1 LREINPSL
9 RVIGF
14 TATPYRLG
22 HGLITDGDAMFK
34 SLIEPISILEL
45 IELGHLAPLKS
56 KLTDTELSTAG
67 VKKRG
72 GEFIAK
78 QLQEAV
84 DTVEQ
89 NNESVDES
97 IKLAGE
103 RKAWLF
109 FCAGVTHAQNIRA
122 ILQDRGIKAEC
133 ITGDTPKAERARILN
148 DFKSGAIK
156 AVTNANVLT
165 TGFDYPDI
173 DLLVFLRPTESKSLY
188 VQMAGR
194 GMRPKS
200 HTDHCLVLDFA
211 GVVTRHG
218 PITFVQAEDGPSDKK
233 KDDEDEDE
241 EAPSKSCPM
250 CKEINSIRAKECA
263 ECGELFP
270 VIEKK
275 ILSLHSS
282 TDIMGLKPNVMPV
295 SSWAWSVHTSKKTGV
310 DMIKITYYSP
320 VLSDPLVSEYLCL
333 LHDGYAQKK
342 ALGVLRSLCDGS
354 GTAPDNETL
363 DSLCYQFNNVKPPG
377 ELHYIKAGKFYK
389 IVSHD
394 FSIEPTP
401 SNLLEMLF

>member
-1 LREINPSL
+1 MRANISKNDGAVYYIHINTEQQVKSIVSKSSDTRPVFSKLDEIDSDE
-9 RVIGF
+9 VWCVEVDTGAI
-14 TATPYRLG
+14 
-22 HGLITDGDAMFK
+22 ITRRNGK
-34 SLIEPISILEL
+34 VSIL
-45 IELGHLAPLKS
+45 G
-56 KLTDTELSTAG
+56 
-67 VKKRG
+67 
-72 GEFIAK
+72 
-78 QLQEAV
+78 
-84 DTVEQ
+84 
-89 NNESVDES
+89 N
-97 IKLAGE
+97 
-103 RKAWLF
+103 
-109 FCAGVTHAQNIRA
+109 C
-122 ILQDRGIKAEC
+122 
-133 ITGDTPKAERARILN
+133 
-148 DFKSGAIK
+148 
-156 AVTNANVLT
+156 
-165 TGFDYPDI
+165 
-173 DLLVFLRPTESKSLY
+173 
-188 VQMAGR
+188 QMAGR

-233 KDDEDEDE
+233 KDDEDDDE

-394 FSIEPTP
+394 FSIEPTH